1 MNKTKVFL
9 SVSNGYREDQLLYE
23 KGLRDFVLKRTQI
36 EPTTVSCLCNK
47 GESPLIKVIESIRES
62 DVLIGLAFERK
73 HTYLEFQKEK
83 SLFERI
89 EKSNIYY
96 TSPWIHIECA
106 IAKALNKPVL
116 LLLPSNVEQEGVIDL
131 TQDEYMILTIPTISK
146 SQTNLGAPHLVKFNS
161 SANKNCRT
169 EIEIFLNSH
178 FNIV

>member
-1 MNKTKVFL
+1 MNNTKVFL

-23 KGLRDFVLKRTQI
+23 KELRNFLLKRTKV
-36 EPTTVSCLCNK
+36 EPVTVSCLCNK
-47 GESPLIKVIESIRES
+47 GESPLTKVIESIRES
-62 DVLIGLAFERK
+62 DLLIGLAFERK
-73 HTYLEFQKEK
+73 HTYIEFQKEK

-131 TQDEYMILTIPTISK
+131 TQDEYVILTIPTVSK
-146 SQTNLGAPHLVKFNS
+146 SKTNLGAPQLVKFNS
-161 SANKNCRT
+161 SANNNCR
-169 EIEIFLNSH
+169 IEIVNFLNSYS
-178 FNIV
+178 NTV